1 MNWVKQ
7 KYDIVILAVATLLLV
22 SNAGW
27 IVMNRMEQSAVQA
40 SLIVPKENAI
50 PALSLD
56 AVRQAAALTDSPAKW
71 KSGSDLPKGTP
82 ERGSLLVSRR
92 YLLKDGKLID
102 PLSEGSEQ
110 LHPPITNDW
119 LLANGLDY
127 TDMNIKEKDS
137 DGDGFSNLE
146 EFEKKTNP
154 NDPKDAPA
162 SFNKLKLVS
171 FNSVPFLLTFKSL
184 SKEEIILKKENNK
197 DESSSKKAT
206 INFSPADW
214 NINNENLGKY
224 FKETINGTKNEYK
237 NKIEKNEDEIKK
249 LEKQVEKLEKFLLQ
263 EKVKAE
269 KVKADKDTSRKIK
282 DKIDGILS
290 DLKKAS
296 NDLMRLPNLIETDKK
311 SLDLLNE
318 IFPEEIEVNIS
329 ITKTLPSPKSP
340 EIIQFEN
347 DGRKAVLEIDREF
360 QINFISPEKNVPSQY
375 LKLGNQ
381 IEGAPY
387 RILKYEAKPGPN
399 GVNASGDLSELTVQ
413 NTETGESIV
422 LVYNKEANDP
432 TSYGTFRNLLAP
444 GDADFTLKKGEEFTI
459 KPDITRKLKLI
470 DITATKAQIRDI
482 STGDIFSVLSNDSS
496 SL

>member
-27 IVMNRMEQSAVQA
+27 IVMNRVEQSAVQT

-56 AVRQAAALTDSPAKW
+56 AVRQASVLADSPAKW
-71 KSGSDLPKGTP
+71 KSGSDLPEGTP

-162 SFNKLKLVS
+162 SFNKLKLVG
-171 FNSVPFLLTFKSL
+171 FKPVPFRLEFKGDPSG
-184 SKEEIILKKENNK
+184 
-197 DESSSKKAT
+197 D
-206 INFSPADW
+206 
-214 NINNENLGKY
+214 GK
-224 FKETINGTKNEYK
+224 
-237 NKIEKNEDEIKK
+237 
-249 LEKQVEKLEKFLLQ
+249 
-263 EKVKAE
+263 
-269 KVKADKDTSRKIK
+269 
-282 DKIDGILS
+282 
-290 DLKKAS
+290 
-296 NDLMRLPNLIETDKK
+296 
-311 SLDLLNE
+311 
-318 IFPEEIEVNIS
+318 
-329 ITKTLPSPKSP
+329 
-340 EIIQFEN
+340 
-347 DGRKAVLEIDREF
+347 EF
-360 QINFISPEKNVPSQY
+360 QINLKDLKGSARSQY
-375 LKLGNQ
+375 RKLGDQ

-387 RILKYEAKPGPN
+387 KILKYEFKEGSN
-399 GVNASGDLSELTVQ
+399 ERGVTVNLSELTVQ

-432 TSYGTFRNLLAP
+432 TSYGTFRNLLTL

-482 STGDIFSVLSNDSS
+482 STGDIFSVLSTDSS
-496 SL
+496 SP

>member
-27 IVMNRMEQSAVQA
+27 IVMNRMEQSVVQA

-71 KSGSDLPKGTP
+71 KSGPDLPGGTP

-162 SFNKLKLVS
+162 SFNKLKLVG
-171 FNSVPFLLTFKSL
+171 FKPVPFRLEFKGDPSG
-184 SKEEIILKKENNK
+184 
-197 DESSSKKAT
+197 D
-206 INFSPADW
+206 
-214 NINNENLGKY
+214 GK
-224 FKETINGTKNEYK
+224 
-237 NKIEKNEDEIKK
+237 
-249 LEKQVEKLEKFLLQ
+249 
-263 EKVKAE
+263 
-269 KVKADKDTSRKIK
+269 
-282 DKIDGILS
+282 
-290 DLKKAS
+290 
-296 NDLMRLPNLIETDKK
+296 
-311 SLDLLNE
+311 
-318 IFPEEIEVNIS
+318 
-329 ITKTLPSPKSP
+329 
-340 EIIQFEN
+340 
-347 DGRKAVLEIDREF
+347 EF
-360 QINFISPEKNVPSQY
+360 QINLKDLKGSARSQY
-375 LKLGNQ
+375 RKIGDQ

-387 RILKYEAKPGPN
+387 KILKYESKESTERN
-399 GVNASGDLSELTVQ
+399 LTVNVSELTVQ

-432 TSYGTFRNLLAP
+432 TSYGTFRNLLAL

>member
-27 IVMNRMEQSAVQA
+27 IVMNRMEQSSVQA

-162 SFNKLKLVS
+162 SFNKLKLVG
-171 FNSVPFLLTFKSL
+171 FKPVPFRLEFKGDPSG
-184 SKEEIILKKENNK
+184 
-197 DESSSKKAT
+197 D
-206 INFSPADW
+206 
-214 NINNENLGKY
+214 GK
-224 FKETINGTKNEYK
+224 
-237 NKIEKNEDEIKK
+237 
-249 LEKQVEKLEKFLLQ
+249 
-263 EKVKAE
+263 
-269 KVKADKDTSRKIK
+269 
-282 DKIDGILS
+282 
-290 DLKKAS
+290 
-296 NDLMRLPNLIETDKK
+296 
-311 SLDLLNE
+311 
-318 IFPEEIEVNIS
+318 
-329 ITKTLPSPKSP
+329 
-340 EIIQFEN
+340 
-347 DGRKAVLEIDREF
+347 EF
-360 QINFISPEKNVPSQY
+360 QINLKDLKGSARSQY
-375 LKLGNQ
+375 RKIGDQ

-387 RILKYEAKPGPN
+387 KILKYESKESTERN
-399 GVNASGDLSELTVQ
+399 LTVNVSELTVQ

-482 STGDIFSVLSNDSS
+482 STGDIFSVLSNDGS

>member
-7 KYDIVILAVATLLLV
+7 KYDILILAVATLLLV

-27 IVMNRMEQSAVQA
+27 IVMNRMEPSVVQT

-56 AVRQAAALTDSPAKW
+56 AVRQAAALADSPAKW
-71 KSGSDLPKGTP
+71 KSSADLPEGTP

-102 PLSEGSEQ
+102 PLAEGSEQ

-162 SFNKLKLVS
+162 SFNKLKMVG
-171 FNSVPFLLTFKSL
+171 FKPVPFRLEFKGDPSG
-184 SKEEIILKKENNK
+184 
-197 DESSSKKAT
+197 D
-206 INFSPADW
+206 
-214 NINNENLGKY
+214 GK
-224 FKETINGTKNEYK
+224 
-237 NKIEKNEDEIKK
+237 
-249 LEKQVEKLEKFLLQ
+249 
-263 EKVKAE
+263 
-269 KVKADKDTSRKIK
+269 
-282 DKIDGILS
+282 
-290 DLKKAS
+290 
-296 NDLMRLPNLIETDKK
+296 
-311 SLDLLNE
+311 
-318 IFPEEIEVNIS
+318 
-329 ITKTLPSPKSP
+329 
-340 EIIQFEN
+340 
-347 DGRKAVLEIDREF
+347 EF
-360 QINFISPEKNVPSQY
+360 QINLKDLKGTGRTQY
-375 LKLGNQ
+375 RKLGDQ

-387 RILKYEAKPGPN
+387 KILKYESKESTQRN
-399 GVNASGDLSELTVQ
+399 LTLNVSELTVQ
-413 NTETGESIV
+413 NTETGDSIV
-422 LVYNKEANDP
+422 LVYNKETNDP
-432 TSYGTFRNLLAP
+432 TSYGTFRNLLTP

-470 DITATKAQIRDI
+470 DITATKAHIRDI
-482 STGDIFSVLSNDSS
+482 STGDIFAVLPIENSPP
-496 SL
+496 

>member
-27 IVMNRMEQSAVQA
+27 IVMNRMEQSVVQA

-71 KSGSDLPKGTP
+71 KSGSDLPQGTP

-162 SFNKLKLVS
+162 SFNKLKLVG
-171 FNSVPFLLTFKSL
+171 FKPVPFRLEFKGDPSG
-184 SKEEIILKKENNK
+184 
-197 DESSSKKAT
+197 D
-206 INFSPADW
+206 
-214 NINNENLGKY
+214 GK
-224 FKETINGTKNEYK
+224 
-237 NKIEKNEDEIKK
+237 
-249 LEKQVEKLEKFLLQ
+249 
-263 EKVKAE
+263 
-269 KVKADKDTSRKIK
+269 
-282 DKIDGILS
+282 
-290 DLKKAS
+290 
-296 NDLMRLPNLIETDKK
+296 
-311 SLDLLNE
+311 
-318 IFPEEIEVNIS
+318 
-329 ITKTLPSPKSP
+329 
-340 EIIQFEN
+340 
-347 DGRKAVLEIDREF
+347 EF
-360 QINFISPEKNVPSQY
+360 QINLKDLKGSARSQY
-375 LKLGNQ
+375 RKIGDQ

-387 RILKYEAKPGPN
+387 KILKYESKESTERN
-399 GVNASGDLSELTVQ
+399 LTVNVSELTVQ

>member
-71 KSGSDLPKGTP
+71 KSGSDLPGGTP

-162 SFNKLKLVS
+162 SFNKLKLVG
-171 FNSVPFLLTFKSL
+171 FKPVPFRLEFKGDPSG
-184 SKEEIILKKENNK
+184 
-197 DESSSKKAT
+197 D
-206 INFSPADW
+206 
-214 NINNENLGKY
+214 GK
-224 FKETINGTKNEYK
+224 
-237 NKIEKNEDEIKK
+237 
-249 LEKQVEKLEKFLLQ
+249 
-263 EKVKAE
+263 
-269 KVKADKDTSRKIK
+269 
-282 DKIDGILS
+282 
-290 DLKKAS
+290 
-296 NDLMRLPNLIETDKK
+296 
-311 SLDLLNE
+311 
-318 IFPEEIEVNIS
+318 
-329 ITKTLPSPKSP
+329 
-340 EIIQFEN
+340 
-347 DGRKAVLEIDREF
+347 EF
-360 QINFISPEKNVPSQY
+360 QINLKDLKGSARSQY
-375 LKLGNQ
+375 RKIGDQ

-387 RILKYEAKPGPN
+387 KILKYESKESTERN
-399 GVNASGDLSELTVQ
+399 LTVNVSELTVQ

-432 TSYGTFRNLLAP
+432 TSYGTFRNLLAS